1 MLVEERGTQRGETL
15 EGRVL
20 GSGHIWGAG
29 RAILPD
35 GWRVPPPFSL
45 SRWPCR
51 QYGSRK
57 MSMDKGNVGKS
68 IMSNIEQK
76 GLQCYLW
83 PALL

>member
-1 MLVEERGTQRGETL
+1 MLVEERGTQRGETP

-20 GSGHIWGAG
+20 GSGHICG
-29 RAILPD
+29 D

-51 QYGSRK
+51 HYGSRK
-57 MSMDKGNVGKS
+57 VSMDKGNLGKS

-83 PALL
+83 PALR